1 MGRGISYPRQ
11 LGEISDLARIGRT
24 VIENFRVTADFIN
37 GYVPTYESGST
48 DLILPGSLQVTGDLS
63 VAGEIRRSGTKRH
76 IWAYDA
82 AGSQGISATS
92 WTPVN
97 LDTEQGTSDSTTFTL
112 DTVNDAI
119 DVNVGGI
126 YVATGNVTFQA
137 TESGYLRILGN
148 GTDEFA
154 RNSFNTRLNHS
165 ISCVFYVATAS
176 QVTFEV
182 YSDTA
187 ATTSASP
194 TAYTMNLQI
203 AQLYDI

>member
-24 VIENFRVTADFIN
+24 VVENFRVTADFIN

-48 DLILPGSLQVTGDLS
+48 DLILPGSLQVTGDLA

-82 AGSQGISATS
+82 AGSQSIGATA

-97 LDTEQGTSDSTTFTL
+97 LDSEQGTSDSTTFTL
-112 DTVNDAI
+112 DAVNDAVDI
-119 DVNVGGI
+119 NVGGI
-126 YVATGNVTFQA
+126 YIATGRVTFQA
-137 TESGYLRILGN
+137 AESGYLRLLGN
-148 GTDEFA
+148 GTDEYC
-154 RNSFNTRLNHS
+154 RNSFNSRLDHS
-165 ISCVFYVATAS
+165 ITSIIYVATAS
-176 QVTFEV
+176 QLTFEV

-187 ATTSASP
+187 ANTSASP
-194 TAYTMNLQI
+194 TAYTMFLQV